1 MEGIYPP
8 PCKNSITNM
17 IFAKKFQP
25 IRKHNWSSSHF
36 EFPIERKV
44 TNNVDDHQINI
55 SVKFAPMISE
65 KMIEMCNAKCC

>member
-1 MEGIYPP
+1 
-8 PCKNSITNM
+8 M

-55 SVKFAPMISE
+55 NLFGEKNIRNREKKGDIS
-65 KMIEMCNAKCC
+65 